1 MTNPFKKHSSNLFAN
16 HGSNIDQAMDYCM
29 SIVNTLS
36 GADKAAAMTAIMVLV
51 NSASSAFDEV
61 PPAVPAGPSPE
72 RLALIDLIRGE
83 IENWADGDLDDRIES
98 WTSNNLDLDSA
109 AETAAENWLDSN
121 LDDKIKDTLNDLEA
135 TVSFQ

>member
-1 MTNPFKKHSSNLFAN
+1 
-16 HGSNIDQAMDYCM
+16 MDYCM

-61 PPAVPAGPSPE
+61 PAAAPAGPSPE
-72 RLALIDLIRGE
+72 RLALIDLIRSE
-83 IENWADGDLDDRIES
+83 IENWAENELEGKMTDWAQNE
-98 WTSNNLDLDSA
+98 LDLDSA
-109 AETAAENWLDSN
+109 VENWADSN
-121 LDDKIKDTLNDLEA
+121 LEDKIKDTLNDLEA

>member
-1 MTNPFKKHSSNLFAN
+1 
-16 HGSNIDQAMDYCM
+16 M

>member
-16 HGSNIDQAMDYCM
+16 HGSNIDHAMDYCM

-61 PPAVPAGPSPE
+61 PAAAPAGPSPE
-72 RLALIDLIRGE
+72 RLALIDLIRSE
-83 IENWADGDLDDRIES
+83 IENWAENELEGKMTDWAQNE
-98 WTSNNLDLDSA
+98 LDLDSA
-109 AETAAENWLDSN
+109 VENWADSN
-121 LDDKIKDTLNDLEA
+121 LEDKIKDTLNDLEA